1 MVAPVPPVSR
11 PAAPVPRSEAAARPG
26 PLVSATVAIL
36 VAATCIP
43 LGYVAWGA
51 VSVGWTR
58 AYELVVRPRVGELLF
73 NTVALVVVTVPLC
86 VVIGV
91 AVAWLVERT
100 DLPGRAF
107 WRPLFVAPLAIPAF
121 VNSYA
126 WVGVIPSLHG
136 LWAGVL
142 ITTLSYFPFMYLP
155 VAATLRRLDPGRR
168 GIGPCARDPTRPACS
183 SASCCRS
190 CGWRSSAAA
199 LLIGVHLLAEFGAFA
214 MVRFDTFTVAIF
226 QQFQV
231 TFDGAAGSMLAGV
244 LVLLCL
250 VLLIAEAAARGRARY
265 ARIGAGAPR
274 AAMPVHLGRNAFPA
288 TAGLAVLAVLALGVP
303 VWTIVRWLWIGG
315 ADVWDARTRSPTR
328 SARPSRLAAVAAV
341 LTTVLAFPVAW
352 VAVRSNGVL
361 ARAVEGA
368 NYVTSSLPGIV
379 TALAL
384 VTVAIHFARPLYQS
398 RAADRLRLCPA
409 VHAPRPGQ
417 RPRRP
422 RTGAAQPRGGVA
434 VAGQF
439 AEPRRSSGSP
449 CGSPRPPRPPAAS
462 LVFVAVATE
471 LTATL
476 LLAPTGTRTLS
487 MLFWS
492 LQQRAGLR
500 GRRTVRARAGGAR
513 HSGDA
518 DPVPAVD
525 EGGRA
530 MTTMLDIRGLA
541 KVLQRQH
548 RAGPHR
554 PHMWPR
560 AAPPPS
566 SDRPAAARPRCCDS
580 SPASKHP
587 DAGTVTISGRQVA
600 SPERSVAPHRR
611 SVGYVAQD
619 GALFPHLTVGQNI
632 AYGLSGR
639 RPQPRSPQPR
649 DRAARNRL
657 PRQPHTRLA
666 DLTSSPAV
674 SSSALRS
681 PAHWPASRC

>member
-1 MVAPVPPVSR
+1 MVAPAPFLSRPATPVSR
-11 PAAPVPRSEAAARPG
+11 SESAARPG
-26 PLVSATVAIL
+26 PLVSTTVAIL

-43 LGYVAWGA
+43 LGYVVWGA
-51 VSVGWTR
+51 VSVGWAR

-100 DLPGRAF
+100 DLPGRAY

-126 WVGVIPSLHG
+126 WVGAIPSLNG

-155 VAATLRRLDPGRR
+155 AAATLRRLDPA
-168 GIGPCARDPTRPACS
+168 IEESARALGSD
-183 SASCCRS
+183 SAGVFFRVVLPQLRLAIL
-190 CGWRSSAAA
+190 GGA
-199 LLIGVHLLAEFGAFA
+199 LLIGVHLLAEYGAFA

-250 VLLIAEAAARGRARY
+250 VLLFTEAAARGRVRY
-265 ARIGAGAPR
+265 ARIGAGVPR
-274 AAMPVHLGRNAFPA
+274 MASPVHLGRNAFPA
-288 TAGLAVLAVLALGVP
+288 TMGLAMLAVLAIGVP
-303 VWTIVRWLWIGG
+303 VWTILRWLWIGG
-315 ADVWDARTRSPTR
+315 AEVWDF
-328 SARPSRLAAVAAV
+328 SAIANALGQTIALAAAAAA

-368 NYVTSSLPGIV
+368 NYITSSLPGIV

-398 RAADRLRLCPA
+398 VLLIVFAYVLLFMPRALVNVRAGLAQVPPGLEEASRSLGSSPTATFLRVTLRLTAPA
-409 VHAPRPGQ
+409 
-417 RPRRP
+417 
-422 RTGAAQPRGGVA
+422 AAA
-434 VAGQF
+434 
-439 AEPRRSSGSP
+439 
-449 CGSPRPPRPPAAS
+449 AAS

-492 LQQRAGLR
+492 F
-500 GRRTVRARAGGAR
+500 
-513 HSGDA
+513 SS
-518 DPVPAVD
+518 
-525 EGGRA
+525 E
-530 MTTMLDIRGLA
+530 LDYA
-541 KVLQRQH
+541 S
-548 RAGPHR
+548 
-554 PHMWPR
+554 
-560 AAPPPS
+560 AAPYALVLAMLAIPVTLVLFRQS
-566 SDRPAAARPRCCDS
+566 TKAAA
-580 SPASKHP
+580 
-587 DAGTVTISGRQVA
+587 
-600 SPERSVAPHRR
+600 
-611 SVGYVAQD
+611 
-619 GALFPHLTVGQNI
+619 L
-632 AYGLSGR
+632 
-639 RPQPRSPQPR
+639 
-649 DRAARNRL
+649 
-657 PRQPHTRLA
+657 
-666 DLTSSPAV
+666 
-674 SSSALRS
+674 
-681 PAHWPASRC
+681 